1 MVPIS
6 VATSESLPQYSPLAF
21 IFVRVRQSESSPW
34 ISTIALLDS
43 GAQGN
48 FISRAFAQRYL
59 FDHLQKNTPLSLQM
73 GDGKPSRGGQIS
85 QYTSLQMEVNGHQE
99 SLALDITST
108 PHDIILGAP
117 WLTKNNPSIDW
128 KERTISFAPTSRTE
142 DSFVSHTDLLTDS
155 PAAVPKDTILRHSP
169 DNVDLA
175 QLSTQ
180 QTTQSPES
188 QQENLRPPAPVR
200 TPKPKKH
207 PNPKTPE
214 RTTPVSKSTIK
225 PPPVSMIN
233 GAAMAV
239 LFRQPGVNFG
249 LLSLQDAQ
257 QMVEQAEATPT
268 KESDIPEEY
277 HEFTKV
283 FSKEEAD
290 KLPPHREYDHRIPVE
305 EGKTPPFGPIYQLSP
320 VELEVLKN
328 YIDDHLRK
336 GFIRH
341 SQSPCAAPVLFAAKP
356 DGGLR
361 LCVDY
366 RGLNKIT
373 IKNRYPLPLI
383 GEILERLG
391 NAKFFTKFDVRDG
404 YYRLR
409 MASGEEWKT
418 AFRCRYGLFEYC
430 VMPFGL
436 CNAPGTFQHY
446 VNDTFHEFLDDF
458 LVAYLDDL
466 LIYSKTLKE
475 HKRHVKLVLQRLQ
488 DAGLYLKPSKCQF
501 HQTEISF
508 LGYVINQDGIKMDPS
523 KVEAVTQWPT
533 PESVHDIQIFLG
545 FANFYRRFIRGYSRT
560 ITAITKLLKKGVK
573 FRWGAAA
580 EKAFQDLKRAFST
593 APILRHFDPSKPL
606 ILETDASDFAMGA
619 VISQSGDDGKL
630 YPIMFMSRKF
640 IDAELNY
647 EIYDKEMLAIVE
659 AMDKHR
665 HYFEGLGQRTTVYS
679 DHKNL
684 LWFTETK
691 VYNRRQARWAEK
703 LSRFDFVI
711 VFRPGKQG
719 GKPDA
724 LSRRPDYT
732 LGEKDRSKTMT
743 FLKPEQID
751 TTLIDQDTDPE
762 PLQDTDPEPLQ
773 EYSLNATVIDTIGVD
788 EELQERIKEALPKD
802 AEVAPYL
809 NQIADPTLPRDEATQ
824 LYLKQFSFHENGL
837 LLRNGLVYVPQDNT
851 IKLDILHRH
860 HDAVTA
866 GHQGEAKTLELI
878 TRNYTWPRIRQ
889 FVNEYV
895 KSCDTCARNKPSHE
909 KRHGQL
915 RPLPI
920 PPSPWSSVSMDYI
933 VELPPS
939 RGCNA
944 IYVVVD
950 RLTKMAHFCPT
961 TTQVTAEET
970 AQLYLRHVFKH
981 HGLPDDIVS
990 DRGSQFLSK
999 FTLRLLQLCDITGN
1013 RSTSYHP
1020 QSDGQTERVNQV
1032 LEQYLRIF
1040 CDYQQD
1046 DWYQLLPLAEFA
1058 YNNASH
1064 SSTGTSPF
1072 YANFGYHPRATVN
1085 ATIESSSN
1093 PSAEDLI
1100 SRLKQEHERLKVHLQ
1115 EAQARYKEGYDVHTK
1130 EAPEF
1135 NAGDM
1140 VWLAR
1145 KNIVTNRP
1153 SAKLD
1158 TRRLGPFKI
1167 LEIVGEAKSAF
1178 KLDLPVTM
1186 RIHPVFH
1193 VSLLSRY
1200 RANTIQGRQQPPPP
1214 PVEVDGEMEWEV
1226 KEVLDSRIHRGKLQY
1241 FVDWVGCPVSE
1252 RTWEPARNLDNAQD
1266 AVATYHTNYPNR
1278 PCPQDIPRQRYP
1290 RWSSDPKRGPP
1301 VMNQ

>member
-1 MVPIS
+1 MPN
-6 VATSESLPQYSPLAF
+6 Q
-21 IFVRVRQSESSPW
+21 
-34 ISTIALLDS
+34 
-43 GAQGN
+43 
-48 FISRAFAQRYL
+48 
-59 FDHLQKNTPLSLQM
+59 TPE
-73 GDGKPSRGGQIS
+73 K
-85 QYTSLQMEVNGHQE
+85 
-99 SLALDITST
+99 
-108 PHDIILGAP
+108 
-117 WLTKNNPSIDW
+117 TK
-128 KERTISFAPTSRTE
+128 
-142 DSFVSHTDLLTDS
+142 
-155 PAAVPKDTILRHSP
+155 
-169 DNVDLA
+169 
-175 QLSTQ
+175 
-180 QTTQSPES
+180 
-188 QQENLRPPAPVR
+188 
-200 TPKPKKH
+200 TPKEKLEE
-207 PNPKTPE
+207 TP
-214 RTTPVSKSTIK
+214 TTKSRIK
-225 PPPVSMIN
+225 APPVSMIN
-233 GAAMAV
+233 GAAMAI
-239 LFRQPGVNFG
+239 LFRQPGIHFG
-249 LLSLQDAQ
+249 LLTLQEAQ
-257 QMVEQAEATPT
+257 QLVEQAEKPT
-268 KESDIPEEY
+268 VKEPDINDIPEEY
-277 HEFTKV
+277 REFTKV

-290 KLPPHREYDHRIPVE
+290 KLPPHREYDHRIPIE
-305 EGKTPPFGPIYQLSP
+305 EGKSPPFGPIYQLSP

-328 YIDDHLRK
+328 YIDEHLRK

-508 LGYVINQDGIKMDPS
+508 LGYIINQDGIKMDPI

-560 ITAITKLLKKGVK
+560 IAAITKLLKKGVK
-573 FRWGAAA
+573 FRWGTAA
-580 EKAFQDLKRAFST
+580 ENAFQDLKRAFST
-593 APILRHFDPSKPL
+593 APILRHFDPNKPL

-619 VISQSGDDGKL
+619 VISQRGDDGKL

-665 HYFEGLGQRTTVYS
+665 HYFEGLGQKTTVYS

-732 LGEKDRSKTMT
+732 LGEEDRSKTMT
-743 FLKPEQID
+743 FLKPDQID

-762 PLQDTDPEPLQ
+762 PLQEF
-773 EYSLNATVIDTIGVD
+773 SLNATVVDTIGID
-788 EELQERIKEALPKD
+788 EQLQERIKAAVPKD
-802 AEVAPYL
+802 IEVAPYL
-809 NQIADPTLPRDEATQ
+809 NQIADSTLPRDEATQ
-824 LYLKQFSFHENGL
+824 TYLEQFSFHENGL
-837 LLRNGLVYVPQDNT
+837 LLRNGLVYVPQDT
-851 IKLDILHRH
+851 SIKLDILQRH
-860 HDAVTA
+860 HDTVTA
-866 GHQGEAKTLELI
+866 GHPGEAKTLELV

-909 KRHGQL
+909 RRHGML
-915 RPLPI
+915 RPLPV
-920 PPSPWSSVSMDYI
+920 PGSPWSSVSMDYI

-939 RGCNA
+939 RGYNA

-970 AQLYLRHVFKH
+970 AELYLRNVFKH
-981 HGLPDDIVS
+981 HGIPDDIVS
-990 DRGSQFLSK
+990 DRGTQFLSK
-999 FTLRLLQLCDITGN
+999 FTLRLLQLCDIKGN
-1013 RSTSYHP
+1013 RSTAYHP

-1100 SRLKQEHERLKVHLQ
+1100 SRLKHEHERLKTHLQ
-1115 EAQARYKEGYDVHTK
+1115 EAQNKYKENYDVHTK

-1135 NAGDM
+1135 KAGDM
-1140 VWLAR
+1140 VWLSR
-1145 KNIVTNRP
+1145 KNIITSRP

-1167 LEIVGEAKSAF
+1167 LEIIGEAKSAF
-1178 KLDLPVTM
+1178 KLELPPTM

-1193 VSLLSRY
+1193 VSLLNRY
-1200 RANTIQGRQQPPPP
+1200 RANTIEGREQPPPP

-1241 FVDWVGCPVSE
+1241 YVDWVGCPVSE
-1252 RTWEPARNLDNAQD
+1252 RTWEPAGNLDNAPEV
-1266 AVATYHTNYPNR
+1266 VATYHTNYPNR
-1278 PCPQDIPRQRYP
+1278 PSPQDIPQQSRQRQSP
-1290 RWSSDPKRGPP
+1290 RRSSAPRRGPP